1 MDNELIYC
9 PNCKKLRHFV
19 LVEKNVRRYGF
30 PKDETVTV
38 GVIQC
43 EDEDCQYPLGIYQ
56 EPIYPDT
63 EEK

>member
-1 MDNELIYC
+1 M
-9 PNCKKLRHFV
+9 